1 MAVAALILRCDAT
14 CENGLLGDFD
24 TGYSRH
30 FVRGSVADDSLVIRV
45 YRFHTTDGA
54 KRYTN
59 VAFGTTAYNGKT
71 NAFTDTPIGR
81 NRPAFVNRIAGW
93 PNFANVTLNLGAAYA
108 NQDVMIRFRIGADE
122 EVGAPG
128 WDIDNVAVTGIT
140 NTPFTALVPE
150 TTVCTAAH

>member
-1 MAVAALILRCDAT
+1 MHVGTGPLSISFQHRFSFEAT
-14 CENGLLGDFD
+14 GWDGGVIEISTNG
-24 TGYSRH
+24 
-30 FVRGSVADDSLVIRV
+30 GSSWVDI
-45 YRFHTTDGA
+45 
-54 KRYTN
+54 
-59 VAFGTTAYNGKT
+59 GTTAYNGKT